1 MMALGGG
8 TWTVQ
13 DKVLPGTYINFA
25 SRVQAAA
32 VLSDRGIAAAPFVLS
47 WGPEKTVFEVT
58 AQKLAKDCKK
68 IFGYSYDAPEL
79 IALREIFAN
88 AVKVYCYRL
97 GEGTKAANTYATAK
111 YAGARGNA
119 LKIKIT
125 ADADNTGYFVV
136 ATLLDGEVVD
146 EQTVNSVTA
155 LKANDFVDW
164 KSDFSLAAA
173 AGTALTG
180 GADCASI
187 TGTHYQACL
196 DAFESYSFN
205 ALCCPAT
212 DAVTVGLFVNYAK
225 RMRDTLGKKFQLCA
239 IKPTADYEGVIG
251 VWNTAELNGTV
262 SDALVY
268 WVTGAESNAAVNRS
282 LTNTLYNGELTVDTA
297 YTQSALESAVKA
309 GKFMLHAVGDKVR
322 VLCDINTLTTYTDE
336 KSADFANNQTVRIC
350 DQIANDSAVLFNTR
364 YVGAV
369 PNDASGRAA
378 LWNDLV
384 KIIKRLEQ
392 LRAIENFD
400 ENSVTVE
407 QGDTKG
413 SVVFTLNGLGI
424 VNAMQQLYMSVVI
437 Q

>member
-1 MMALGGG
+1 MALGGG
-8 TWTVQ
+8 IWAAQ
-13 DKVLPGTYINFA
+13 SKVLPGTYINFTSRAKA
-25 SRVQAAA
+25 SA
-32 VLSDRGIAAAPFVLS
+32 VLSDRGIAAAPFILS

-58 AQKLAKDCKK
+58 AQTLAKDCKK
-68 IFGYSYDAPEL
+68 IFGYTYDAPEL

-125 ADADNTGYFVV
+125 ADADNTGYFAVE
-136 ATLLDGEVVD
+136 TFLDGDRVD
-146 EQTVNSVTA
+146 EQVVNSVTA
-155 LKANDFVDW
+155 LKPNDFVDW

-180 GADCASI
+180 GADCATV

-205 ALCCPAT
+205 TLCCPAT
-212 DAVTVGLFVNYAK
+212 DTTTITMFVNYTK
-225 RMRDTLGKKFQLCA
+225 RMRDTLGAKFQLCA
-239 IKPTADYEGVIG
+239 VNPTADYEGVIG
-251 VWNTAELNGTV
+251 VWNTATFNGAA

-268 WVTGAESNAAVNRS
+268 WVTGIEASAAVNRS
-282 LTNTLYNGELTVDTA
+282 LTNVVYNGELTVDTV
-297 YTQSALESAVKA
+297 YTQTSLENAIKA
-309 GKFMLHAVGDKVR
+309 GKFMLHAVGSEIR
-322 VLCDINTLTTYTDE
+322 VLEDINTLVTYTDE
-336 KSADFANNQTVRIC
+336 KGSDFSDNQTIRVC
-350 DQIANDSAVLFNTR
+350 DQLANDAAVLFNTR

-369 PNDASGRAA
+369 PNDASGRAS

-384 KIIKRLEQ
+384 KIIRQLEQ
-392 LRAIENFD
+392 LRAVENFSD
-400 ENSVTVE
+400 ENVSVE
-407 QGDTKG
+407 LGETKG
-413 SVVFTLNGLGI
+413 SVVFTVNGLNI
-424 VNAMQQLYMSVVI
+424 VNAMKQLYMSVVI

>member
-1 MMALGGG
+1 MALGGG
-8 TWTVQ
+8 IWAAQ
-13 DKVLPGTYINFA
+13 NKVLPGTYINFTSRAKA
-25 SRVQAAA
+25 SA
-32 VLSDRGIAAAPFVLS
+32 VLSDRGIAAAPFILS

-58 AQKLAKDCKK
+58 AQTLAKDCKK
-68 IFGYSYDAPEL
+68 IFGYTYDAPEL

-125 ADADNTGYFVV
+125 ADADNTGYFAVE
-136 ATLLDGEVVD
+136 TFLDGDRVD
-146 EQTVNSVTA
+146 EQVVNSVTA
-155 LKANDFVDW
+155 LKPNDFVDW

-180 GADCASI
+180 GADCATV

-205 ALCCPAT
+205 TLCCPAT
-212 DAVTVGLFVNYAK
+212 DTTTITMFVNYTK
-225 RMRDTLGKKFQLCA
+225 RMRDTLGAKFQLCA
-239 IKPTADYEGVIG
+239 VKPTADYEGVIG
-251 VWNTAELNGTV
+251 VWNTATFNGAA

-268 WVTGAESNAAVNRS
+268 WVTGIEASAAVNRS
-282 LTNTLYNGELTVDTA
+282 LTNVVYNGELTVDTA
-297 YTQSALESAVKA
+297 YTQTSLENAIKA
-309 GKFMLHAVGDKVR
+309 GKFMLHAVGSEIR
-322 VLCDINTLTTYTDE
+322 VLEDINTLVTYTDE
-336 KSADFANNQTVRIC
+336 KGSDFSDNQTIRVC
-350 DQIANDSAVLFNTR
+350 DQLANDAAVLFNTR

-369 PNDASGRAA
+369 PNDASGRAS

-384 KIIKRLEQ
+384 KIIRQLEQ
-392 LRAIENFD
+392 LRAVENFSD
-400 ENSVTVE
+400 ENVSVE
-407 QGDTKG
+407 LGETKG
-413 SVVFTLNGLGI
+413 SVVFTVNGLNI
-424 VNAMQQLYMSVVI
+424 VNAMKQLYMSVVI